1 MMPGSSK
8 PSIDSDFG
16 SVTIQPDREAFMF
29 SLVVLSLL
37 NSCLLFLVDNSE
49 QLRVILA
56 VQVGI
61 CVVLLGD
68 ALLRLWRA
76 RAKRRFLINDH
87 GWGYFVGSLPI
98 PFISLVRL
106 VPTRVLVRRLR
117 RHDYEALG
125 RVVIGKRAQT
135 TLLSVILLAIL
146 VLEIGSIAILGAEW
160 DAPGGNIKTAGDAL
174 WWAAVTIA
182 TVGYGDTYPT
192 TGAGRIVGVFM
203 MIVGVAVFT
212 SFSSFLAQWFLRQRS
227 TAGDAS
233 IAPGPE
239 PSLPDAGEQTWDAT
253 HAPMTWGQLRALLD
267 EREDA
272 YRREVEEL
280 RAQLAALQASEQSR
294 QGETPGS
301 RAGTTISADP

>member
-1 MMPGSSK
+1 MTPGSCK
-8 PSIDSDFG
+8 PSEDSDLG
-16 SVTIQPDREAFMF
+16 SITIQPDREAFIF

-56 VQVGI
+56 VQLGI

-76 RAKRRFLINDH
+76 RAKRRFLIDDY
-87 GWGYFVGSLPI
+87 GWGFFVGSLPL

-106 VPTRVLVRRLR
+106 VPTRMLVRRLR

-135 TLLSVILLAIL
+135 TLFTVILLAIL

-160 DAPGGNIKTAGDAL
+160 NAPGSNIKTAGDAL

-182 TVGYGDTYPT
+182 TVGYGDAYPT
-192 TGAGRIVGVFM
+192 TGAGRIVGLFM

-233 IAPGPE
+233 IAPE
-239 PSLPDAGEQTWDAT
+239 PSLPDAGRQTWDAT
-253 HAPMTWGQLRALLD
+253 HTPMTWGQLRALLD

-280 RAQLAALQASEQSR
+280 QAQLAALQAREQFR
-294 QGETPGS
+294 QGEAPGS
-301 RAGTTISADP
+301 EVDTTISADP